1 MNQTMT
7 LQNWAHQLQM
17 AALNSADSNLVRSIL
32 RSEIATD
39 NQSMM
44 MGQREYLEREFHRI
58 LFAAIG
64 QGSPMEVIEAFLTSG
79 YFRSDY
85 QQNHRTV
92 LLEATTHGRLDVVL
106 KLMELPSTAI
116 SDSERVALARYLLT
130 NRNTGLNIARVQ
142 GTSPVVYTSVIDNI
156 MTTSVA
162 CIDLSSSEEFPDSM
176 LAGMAYTAFC
186 EMIALHTTD
195 GLSDRR
201 LPGAMTALVINGT
214 VFLASSIRGNSDGFQ
229 ALLPNSNTADILE
242 MIQDGGV
249 PHRTGG
255 NCGECASLHLYYSTH
270 QLANHTQLPQNTRCV
285 TVGRT
290 DDGRFVVFPPCHP
303 RSGWGCNLLTSEMAI
318 RGINAPWMFRFDE
331 IVRDCGWALSTCP
344 APFLLAE

>member
-32 RSEIATD
+32 RGEIATD
-39 NQSMM
+39 NQSTM

-85 QQNHRTV
+85 QQNHRSV
-92 LLEATTHGRLDVVL
+92 LLVATTHGRLDVVL

-116 SDSERVALARYLLT
+116 SDSERVALTRYLLT
-130 NRNTGLNIARVQ
+130 YRNTGLNIARVQ
-142 GTSPVVYTSVIDNI
+142 GTSAVVYTSVIDNI
-156 MTTSVA
+156 MTTTGVCFVFFCVVVFSVF
-162 CIDLSSSEEFPDSM
+162 LF
-176 LAGMAYTAFC
+176 AGLAYTAFC

-201 LPGAMTALVINGT
+201 LPGA
-214 VFLASSIRGNSDGFQ
+214 
-229 ALLPNSNTADILE
+229 
-242 MIQDGGV
+242 
-249 PHRTGG
+249 
-255 NCGECASLHLYYSTH
+255 
-270 QLANHTQLPQNTRCV
+270 
-285 TVGRT
+285 
-290 DDGRFVVFPPCHP
+290 
-303 RSGWGCNLLTSEMAI
+303 
-318 RGINAPWMFRFDE
+318 
-331 IVRDCGWALSTCP
+331 
-344 APFLLAE
+344 

>member
-39 NQSMM
+39 NQSTM

-58 LFAAIG
+58 LYAAIG

-116 SDSERVALARYLLT
+116 SDSERVALTRYLLT
-130 NRNTGLNIARVQ
+130 YRNTGLNIARVQ

-156 MTTSVA
+156 MTTSGA
-162 CIDLSSSEEFPDSM
+162 CIDLSNAEEIF
-176 LAGMAYTAFC
+176 
-186 EMIALHTTD
+186 
-195 GLSDRR
+195 
-201 LPGAMTALVINGT
+201 
-214 VFLASSIRGNSDGFQ
+214 VFL
-229 ALLPNSNTADILE
+229 
-242 MIQDGGV
+242 
-249 PHRTGG
+249 
-255 NCGECASLHLYYSTH
+255 
-270 QLANHTQLPQNTRCV
+270 
-285 TVGRT
+285 
-290 DDGRFVVFPPCHP
+290 FVCFVFLVFC
-303 RSGWGCNLLTSEMAI
+303 
-318 RGINAPWMFRFDE
+318 FF
-331 IVRDCGWALSTCP
+331 
-344 APFLLAE
+344 